1 MMRSCENL
9 SSFVIANER
18 SKVWQSIE
26 FELPCISGFYFVQRT
41 RPAFFALR
49 KTAMLAKPRKNSLT
63 LIFARN
69 DRVCGGFYKKFDNF
83 LRFFFTFFANFH
95 SHLQND
101 KCCRWGERK
110 IKDDERG
117 KRTTKRF
124 YKMMKALF
132 ERVR

>member
-69 DRVCGGFYKKFDNF
+69 DKSGAARNPS
-83 LRFFFTFFANFH
+83 LNP
-95 SHLQND
+95 S
-101 KCCRWGERK
+101 RK
-110 IKDDERG
+110 GRD
-117 KRTTKRF
+117 F
-124 YKMMKALF
+124 
-132 ERVR
+132 